1 MLYQLYLQTFNF
13 YDNLVMKRLAEQ
25 NSVYTYIKHIFNI
38 VDLNISLLK
47 SVNVNKNKV
56 QLRFLKTSS
65 VCVLFFKKF
74 AFVHFS

>member
-1 MLYQLYLQTFNF
+1 MLYQLYLQTSNF
-13 YDNLVMKRLAEQ
+13 YDNLVMKRLTEQ

-65 VCVLFFKKF
+65 VCVLFF
-74 AFVHFS
+74 